1 MRYTTIDKDKKR
13 NTSIETQ
20 FNTSE
25 AWKLSYKYSTKLLK
39 DIDKVNI
46 YLLCNIV
53 YNQYMIHLRY
63 KKIFKKNK
71 KYVQIW
77 NTMLNTIKQEKNM
90 KMSIRLLHLTSI
102 KRHEKSMV

>member
-1 MRYTTIDKDKKR
+1 MRITTIDKDKQR
-13 NTSIETQ
+13 NKSLESQ
-20 FNTSE
+20 FNTYE
-25 AWKLSYKYSTKLLK
+25 AWRLSYKYSKQLQK
-39 DIDKVNI
+39 DIDKQNI
-46 YLLCNIV
+46 YSLCGIV

-63 KKIFKKNK
+63 KKISIKNK